1 MASEGRGTII
11 MQRGSLQVVMHRGR
25 KVWRAQ
31 WRENGRGRTRILG
44 LYKDIS
50 RDEAR
55 AILDGIL
62 SPLEQSCVRRRPVN
76 ALTLRRYVLDEYLP
90 TKSRVWKASTR
101 TTTEQLVK
109 DHILAAFGGR
119 ELTSITRKELQ
130 AHLDG
135 LAERGLSASVVGH
148 VRWQLS
154 AIFAMAQS
162 DGLIAVNPESGLI
175 TPRCKAGVPK
185 RTLSVDDVRRAELI
199 LEPRDRLMFR
209 LAVYEGLRPGEIV
222 GLKLGDIQPDGIH
235 IERRVYRGLVDS
247 PKSARSR
254 RVVPPTQ
261 ATRNLLSVYVETL
274 FDRNNEAWLFPSEAL
289 TTPISYSNVWRRRIG
304 PALKAAGI
312 IGANYQVLRRTWVTH
327 IAEAERDAAIRAK
340 LAGHSVDVHEN
351 VYRQPDASAMKR
363 AMRRLE
369 RLRQ

>member
-1 MASEGRGTII
+1 
-11 MQRGSLQVVMHRGR
+11 MHRGR

-31 WRENGRGRTRILG
+31 WREQGRGRTRILG
-44 LYKDIS
+44 PYKDMS
-50 RDEAR
+50 RAEAR

-62 SPLEQSCVRRRPVN
+62 APIEQTRARSRLAPAV
-76 ALTLRRYVLDEYLP
+76 TLRRYVRDEYLP
-90 TKSRVWKASTR
+90 TKNRVWKHSTR
-101 TTTEQLVK
+101 LTTEQLVE
-109 DHILAAFGGR
+109 DHILAVFGSK

-135 LAERGLSASVVGH
+135 LAELGLSASVVGH

-162 DGLIAVNPESGLI
+162 DGLIAVNPASGLI
-175 TPRCKAGVPK
+175 TPRCKAGDPK
-185 RTLSVDDVRRAELI
+185 GTLSVDEVRRAELV
-199 LEPRDRLMFR
+199 LEPRDRLLFR

-222 GLKLGDIQPDGIH
+222 GLKLCDIQPDGIR
-235 IERRVYRGLVDS
+235 IERRVYRGKVDS

-254 RVVPPTQ
+254 RIVPPTEG
-261 ATRNLLSVYVETL
+261 TKNLLALYVETL
-274 FDRNNEAWLFPSEAL
+274 FDRSSEAWLFPSEAL
-289 TTPISYSNVWRRRIG
+289 TTPVSYSNVWRRCIG

-312 IGANYQVLRRTWVTH
+312 AGANYQVLRRTWVTH
-327 IAEAERDAAIRAK
+327 IAEAERDATIRAK

-351 VYRQPDASAMKR
+351 VYRQPDASAMRK

>member
-1 MASEGRGTII
+1 

-50 RDEAR
+50 RAEAR

-62 SPLEQSCVRRRPVN
+62 APIEQSRARSRMAPAV
-76 ALTLRRYVLDEYLP
+76 TLRRYVLDEYLP
-90 TKSRVWKASTR
+90 PKSRVWKASTR
-101 TTTEQLVK
+101 LTTEQLVE
-109 DHILAAFGGR
+109 DHILSAFADR
-119 ELTSITRKELQ
+119 ELSSITRKELQ

-154 AIFAMAQS
+154 AIFRMAQS
-162 DGLIAVNPESGLI
+162 DGLVSVNPASGLVQ
-175 TPRCKAGVPK
+175 PRCKAGAPK
-185 RTLSVDDVRRAELI
+185 RTLSVDDVRRVELI

-222 GLKLGDIQPDGIH
+222 GLKLGDIQPDGLH
-235 IERRVYRGLVDS
+235 IQRRVYRGTVDS
-247 PKSARSR
+247 PKSERSR
-254 RVVPPTQ
+254 RIVPPTEG
-261 ATRNLLSVYVETL
+261 TKNLLTLYVETL
-274 FDRNNEAWLFPSEAL
+274 FDQSNEAWLFPSEAL
-289 TTPISYSNVWRRRIG
+289 STPISYSNVWRRRIG

-312 IGANYQVLRRTWVTH
+312 AGANYQVLRRTWVTH
-327 IAEAERDAAIRAK
+327 IAQAERDATIRAK

-351 VYRQPDASAMKR
+351 VYRQPDASALRK

-369 RLRQ
+369 RMRQ

>member
-1 MASEGRGTII
+1 
-11 MQRGSLQVVMHRGR
+11 MQRGSLQVVMHRGK

-31 WRENGRGRTRILG
+31 WRQNGRGRTRILG
-44 LYKDIS
+44 PYTDMS
-50 RDEAR
+50 RAEAR

-62 SPLEQSCVRRRPVN
+62 APLEQSRARSRLAHAV
-76 ALTLRRYVLDEYLP
+76 TLRRYVLDEYLP

-101 TTTEQLVK
+101 LTTEQLVE

-119 ELTSITRKELQ
+119 ELTLITRKELQ

-162 DGLIAVNPESGLI
+162 DGLIAVNPASGLI
-175 TPRCKAGVPK
+175 TPRCKAGEPK
-185 RTLSVDDVRRAELI
+185 RSLSVDDVRRAELI
-199 LEPRDRLMFR
+199 LEPRDRLLFR
-209 LAVYEGLRPGEIV
+209 LAVYEGLRPGEII
-222 GLKLGDIQPDGIH
+222 GLKLGDIQPDGLH
-235 IERRVYRGLVDS
+235 IERRVYRGKVDS

-254 RVVPPTQ
+254 RVVPPTDG
-261 ATRNLLSVYVETL
+261 TRNLMALYVESL
-274 FDRNNEAWLFPSEAL
+274 PDRSNDAWLFPSEAL
-289 TTPISYSNVWRRRIG
+289 RTPISYSNIWRRRIG

-312 IGANYQVLRRTWVTH
+312 AGANYQVLRRTWVTH
-327 IAEAERDAAIRAK
+327 IAEAERDATIRAK

-351 VYRQPDASAMKR
+351 VYRQPDASAMRK

-369 RLRQ
+369 RLRE